1 MKKVLTLLLIIF
13 LYTGCSIKKIDDKDM
28 NALID
33 NTLKEEITLSNI
45 NDKGYNYYLPESVR
59 LDDSNDYNKQLYSN
73 GYNYYLYIDII
84 SYFYK
89 TPIAYDVNSKAYF
102 SKKIDYKNKSGYVEI
117 NKINN
122 KYFIQVMY
130 NYAKIEAFVDKN
142 NLNDTIVKSCYI
154 LSTIKFNDKI
164 IETLLGN
171 NTLDYNAEKFEVL
184 KPKREAGAFLDYI
197 QMYDKYN
204 NVNKEIPDEDQ
215 IIPDEDQEL

>member
-84 SYFYK
+84 SYYYK